1 MYASDWIM
9 DFLLPEVW
17 YAVHVSCVVES
28 AQPVTYARHTNHWT
42 ERRSRLTLCVARRGR
57 GYIDLDNDWKRTK
70 KRGGQ
75 NRKLTY

>member
-28 AQPVTYARHTNHWT
+28 AQPVTYMRATQIIEPNEQADWH
-42 ERRSRLTLCVARRGR
+42 CV
-57 GYIDLDNDWKRTK
+57 
-70 KRGGQ
+70 
-75 NRKLTY
+75 